1 MDMTSTSFVV
11 GLLFVLRCLV
21 PLVIMLGISYIL
33 RRLGYIKEPPSRP
46 PRNQTSDGGEG
57 KENSTEEGLAHGNA

>member
-21 PLVIMLGISYIL
+21 PLVILMGISYIL

-46 PRNQTSDGGEG
+46 PRDQINNGGEG
-57 KENSTEEGLAHGNA
+57 KENSTEERLAHGKA

>member
-11 GLLFVLRCLV
+11 GLLFILRCLV
-21 PLVIMLGISYIL
+21 PLVILLGISYIL

-46 PRNQTSDGGEG
+46 PNDQINNGEEV
-57 KENSTEEGLAHGNA
+57 KENSTEEGLAHG